1 MTAPVPPS
9 NSPCPSPREGP
20 HEAVR
25 KNRWKICPI
34 VFVVDD
40 DPSVREALSSLIRSI
55 DLNVETFSSAR
66 EFLQHKRPDVP
77 ACLVLDVRLPGLSGL
92 DLQRELVTAKN
103 SIPIIFIT
111 GHGDVPMSVRAMKA
125 GAVEFLTKPFRDQEL
140 LDAIHQA
147 IERDRELLKQ
157 RSEAAM
163 LNARYQ
169 ALTPREREVMGLVV
183 RGLLNKQIAGELG
196 TSEITVKIQRGQA
209 MKKMQAQSV
218 PDLVR
223 ISEKLGISNPS

>member
-1 MTAPVPPS
+1 MKPS
-9 NSPCPSPREGP
+9 AKVTVKSVG
-20 HEAVR
+20 
-25 KNRWKICPI
+25 PI

-40 DPSVREALSSLIRSI
+40 DASVREALSSLIRSI

-92 DLQRELVTAKN
+92 DLQRELATAKN
-103 SIPIIFIT
+103 GIPIIFIT

-140 LDAIHQA
+140 LDAIQQA
-147 IERDRELLKQ
+147 IERDRELLKH
-157 RSEAAM
+157 RSETTM

-218 PDLVR
+218 PELVR
-223 ISEKLGISNPS
+223 ISEKLGLSNQS